1 MKRLTCLPLIL
12 VTNIAFASD
21 VKPSFECTK
30 ASGEVENLICHDQA
44 LATLDLQ
51 MDDLYKQVLPVISEQ
66 ALATFKASQRGW
78 IKGRND
84 CWKSDDVY
92 QCVKNSYALQTE
104 TLAEK
109 GGLLV
114 NDTPTYYQCTGGVHP
129 ALSVRFYQ
137 VDNQAKAI
145 LHYGLDNELLDAT
158 VSASGAKYINDS
170 ASFWSHKQTASV
182 QVERDNLSCNLVT
195 EKPSP
200 MISALDISNL
210 QQAEIIGV
218 GEGNEPKRLWRG
230 IWGEDW
236 QNSSTSNVDDGY
248 YKVSLTFAGDLVAYG
263 SVMNNQKVQ
272 AAVITDFQTSGSGR
286 FSYLSLFDEHFDA
299 QGYGEANNVATALIG
314 DRVQVIDLYVEPPY
328 IVVKSIQAGE
338 QDPMCCAGDL
348 VTQFWQYQNG
358 KLVQDDSKLQR
369 SRISLDVIAGKAWH
383 LVEKGPLPA
392 SKTTLSASTLK
403 FEEGQFVGSTG
414 CNNYS
419 SKVQSSEGKTEIKLA
434 TIATTRK
441 ACRSDESRQQEKK
454 FLTALAK
461 VERYGFY
468 AGQLHLF
475 LDDTEGADV
484 MVFDLIE
491 DKTVSEDLDR
501 P

>member
-1 MKRLTCLPLIL
+1 MKNLTYLPLIL
-12 VTNIAFASD
+12 VANFAVAHD
-21 VKPSFECTK
+21 AKPSFECAN
-30 ASGEVENLICHDQA
+30 ASGEVEHLICNDQS
-44 LATLDLQ
+44 LAKLDLQ
-51 MDDLYKQVLPVISEQ
+51 MNALYKTVLSSLSIDKQ
-66 ALATFKASQRGW
+66 ANFKASQRGW

-84 CWKSDDVY
+84 CWKSADVY
-92 QCVKNSYALQTE
+92 QCTKNSYALQTE

-129 ALSVRFYQ
+129 AVAVRFYQ
-137 VDNQAKAI
+137 LNDQSKAI
-145 LHYGLDNELLDAT
+145 LNYGTNSELLDAT
-158 VSASGAKYINDS
+158 VSASGSKYINDNVR
-170 ASFWSHKQTASV
+170 FWSHKQEATAKV
-182 QVERDNLSCNLVT
+182 GQDTLNCKLFNK
-195 EKPSP
+195 KPTP
-200 MISALDISNL
+200 MISALDLANL

-236 QNSSTSNVDDGY
+236 QSPSASNADDGY
-248 YKVSLTFAGDLVAYG
+248 YKVSLTFAGNLAAYG

-299 QGYGEANNVATALIG
+299 EGYGEANNVATALIG
-314 DRVQVIDLYVEPPY
+314 DRVQVVDLYVEPPF

-338 QDPMCCAGDL
+338 QDPMCCGGDF
-348 VTQFWQYQNG
+348 VTQFWRYQNG
-358 KLVQDDSKLQR
+358 KLEQDTSKLQR
-369 SRISLDVIAGKAWH
+369 SRISLDVIAGKTWH
-383 LVEKGPLPA
+383 LMQKGSLPA

-403 FEEGQFVGSTG
+403 FEKGQFVGSTG

-434 TIATTRK
+434 TIGTTRK
-441 ACRSDESRQQEKK
+441 ACRSDAAQQQEKR
-454 FLTALAK
+454 FLKALSK
-461 VERYGFY
+461 VDRYGFY
-468 AGQLHLF
+468 AGQLQLF
-475 LDDTEGADV
+475 FDDAGSSKV
-484 MVFDLIE
+484 LVFE
-491 DKTVSEDLDR
+491 TTKEK